1 MEGVLGREHIIFLLR
16 NDAKYMEIWQR
27 NNLRLYDYSLGN
39 YTVAVAVHT
48 LWNTFF
54 MHGCSDFFAKYICD
68 FYHQELG
75 TCFSLLGVHRGVGA
89 ASHVLVLQK

>member
-1 MEGVLGREHIIFLLR
+1 VCWMFGCSLKLLTSINSLICEDCPGLCR
-16 NDAKYMEIWQR
+16 QR

-75 TCFSLLGVHRGVGA
+75 TCFSL
-89 ASHVLVLQK
+89 